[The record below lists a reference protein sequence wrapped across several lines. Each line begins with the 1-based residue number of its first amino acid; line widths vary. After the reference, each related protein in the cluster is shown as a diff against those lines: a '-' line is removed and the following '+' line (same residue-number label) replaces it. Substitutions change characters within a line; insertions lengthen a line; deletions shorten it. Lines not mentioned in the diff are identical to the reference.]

1 MSSIKIAVI
10 AITLITLTYSYFK
23 IKDLKSDLEISQMN
37 NTVLQ
42 QSLDKQL
49 QTIEELKDSILFVQG
64 VNQDL
69 NQELQNK
76 DQAIRGLQASM
87 DNLKALYQ
95 KDPVLANKS
104 LNIKI
109 KMYNQCLKDITL
121 GHLDSETCKDF
132 Y

>member
-49 QTIEELKDSILFVQG
+49 QTIEELKDSILFVQE

-76 DQAIRGLQASM
+76 DQAIRGLQVSM